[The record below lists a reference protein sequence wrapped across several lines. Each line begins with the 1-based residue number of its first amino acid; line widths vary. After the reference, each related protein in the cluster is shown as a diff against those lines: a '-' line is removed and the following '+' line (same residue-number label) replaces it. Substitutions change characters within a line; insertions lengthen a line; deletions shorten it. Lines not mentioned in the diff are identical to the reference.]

1 MVAKKEL
8 LFPFILKC
16 CSATTDI
23 FWKSIFED
31 LAYGVCPMGTYISKD
46 LLISCIKGKEFTF
59 VLSDSEGLYN
69 DLYSLLNVKLGIFS
83 NKEYKEK
90 LAIFQSFQD
99 KIKNDNE
106 CWAKIRKKN
115 IKDLILDKYI
125 IENMKKYSLGYSL
138 IKKTLA
144 LIYLSLQFK
153 LIGNKDIEFIQ
164 GKIVRIN
171 GIDFKKGL
179 VVVDSRIRNFFRI
192 PDINTL

>member
-1 MVAKKEL
+1 
-8 LFPFILKC
+8 
-16 CSATTDI
+16 
-23 FWKSIFED
+23 
-31 LAYGVCPMGTYISKD
+31 MGTYISKD